1 MRQCAFTVDVD
12 RDVNKPCTG
21 QACAV
26 SNAVDGDQ
34 GPRFRSSAKGL
45 ERMVDLLDHL
55 DIQGTFFFE
64 ARTALEIS
72 REIDLVDLMRRHEVA
87 SHAYDHEDLTGKET
101 GVRLTRSDM
110 DDILERSVSA
120 LHEIFGTGRMGFR
133 APYLGV
139 RDDLAGLL
147 QEKGF
152 KYDSSVILMLKD
164 GAIRPFQ
171 LSNGLWEVPVACAN
185 DAEGK
190 KIVGYLWP
198 MHENVRPPEH
208 YVTMF
213 EQFREGLFV
222 LADHSW
228 HVQESYSRGMLSDP
242 DSELEL
248 TKLRKVLE
256 GALDSGVE
264 FTRIDDHILEHFGE
278 GR

>member
-1 MRQCAFTVDVD
+1 MSKLQGLV
-12 RDVNKPCTG
+12 TG
-21 QACAV
+21 
-26 SNAVDGDQ
+26 
-34 GPRFRSSAKGL
+34 
-45 ERMVDLLDHL
+45 
-55 DIQGTFFFE
+55 
-64 ARTALEIS
+64 TA
-72 REIDLVDLMRRHEVA
+72 
-87 SHAYDHEDLTGKET
+87 
-101 GVRLTRSDM
+101 
-110 DDILERSVSA
+110 
-120 LHEIFGTGRMGFR
+120 GRA
-133 APYLGV
+133 APVVVVGAG
-139 RDDLAGLL
+139 LAGLVAASEL
-147 QEKGF
+147 HRRGVDVLVFEGSPSIAGMASSFHDEKGF

-164 GAIRPFQ
+164 GTVRPFQ

-198 MHENVRPPEH
+198 MHENARPPEN

-228 HVQESYSRGMLSDP
+228 HVQESYSRGMLSDA
-242 DSELEL
+242 DAELEL
-248 TKLRKVLE
+248 TKLRRVLE